1 MSRSFQPKKSPS
13 CKSYIDQIYKLK
25 RDLEI
30 EKLFSEQFKKETIL
44 LRWSIAFALGI
55 GFIVGALAR
64 GHI

>member
-30 EKLFSEQFKKETIL
+30 EKLFSKQFKKETIF

>member
-30 EKLFSEQFKKETIL
+30 EKLFSEQFKKETIF

-55 GFIVGALAR
+55 GFVVGVLTK
-64 GHI
+64 GHL